1 MRILRAWQKWVT
13 RDALYVVLQLAWW
26 LVDGT
31 ALGGLRSAFRGSA
44 RCAGRV
50 AVRPRRI
57 KLPAYPG
64 AAL

>member
-1 MRILRAWQKWVT
+1 MRILRAWQQWVT

-44 RCAGRV
+44 RCAGRA

-57 KLPAYPG
+57 KASPDPS
-64 AAL
+64 AAI